1 MGGVSL
7 LTEAWKAGLTVRVE
21 GGRLHIRGPRRAYA
35 IVQQIIA
42 HKDAVLK
49 AMSVRPENLPPEWRE
64 RWAERAAI
72 MEHDGGLHHDQANA
86 EAFDDILRQMTCEG

>member
-7 LTEAWKAGLTVRVE
+7 LTEAWKAGLTVTVE

-35 IVQQIIA
+35 IVQKLIA

-49 AMSVRPENLPPEWRE
+49 ALSVRPENLPRSGENVGQSEPRSWNTTVVCTTIKQTPR
-64 RWAERAAI
+64 
-72 MEHDGGLHHDQANA
+72 HSTTFSGK
-86 EAFDDILRQMTCEG
+86 